1 MQKEDKA
8 SKINMKDRDVVLL
21 KFNYK
26 NLHESIWDN
35 HKLSRV
41 VTSIFIPVLFGV
53 QGYLVRDFYVFSKL
67 QVIMGVFI
75 TELLL
80 STWLLLMWTF
90 RYYSIPRIKRL
101 KEIEDLFNKE
111 ITKEISDFFKDR
123 KGFNQYELGYGK
135 PKQNNNKEICK
146 KISDKITLSF
156 MEIYLVIFWMVTSLN
171 VILLGAKILFA

>member
-1 MQKEDKA
+1 M
-8 SKINMKDRDVVLL
+8 NMKDRDVELL

-26 NLHESIWDN
+26 NLHESIWNN
-35 HKLSRV
+35 HKISWV

-53 QGYLVRDFYVFSKL
+53 QGYLVREFYVFSKL

-80 STWLLLMWTF
+80 IIWLLIMWTF
-90 RYYSIPRIKRL
+90 RHYNTLRIERL
-101 KEIEDLFNKE
+101 KEIEDLFNNKE
-111 ITKEISDFFKDR
+111 ITKEISDFFKDK

-135 PKQNNNKEICK
+135 PKQNNNNKEICK
-146 KISDKITLSF
+146 ERSDKIMLSF
-156 MEIYLVIFWMVTSLN
+156 MGIYYMIFWMVTSLN